1 MTRDAPVAPL
11 GSEAGAI
18 AAIIAPKQL
27 PSTQAFLP
35 PPETS
40 KRLSKASDQSH
51 RVEGAKG
58 KEAQALPKAKDL
70 EAELGKEAAPKK
82 MESEPAKPQAIAQEK
97 KVGLGKTADPP
108 ISHPANKKE
117 NPSPAKA

>member
-1 MTRDAPVAPL
+1 MTREAPVAPL
-11 GSEAGAI
+11 GSEASAI

-70 EAELGKEAAPKK
+70 EAELGKEATPKK